1 MNNKNS
7 QSFLSDRTRNILWI
21 LLVAAIYFLLARISL
36 QLAFESSNATPV
48 WPPSGFAFAVVLLL
62 GIRVAPGIMMGAFA
76 ANLVE
81 FLINQTSNTPT
92 AILTSV
98 FIAAGNT
105 AEALVGYFLMKKL
118 LPGIHYSKYFLKV
131 NYVFLFITVAFL
143 MCVISGTIGTTTI
156 YLAGIISAEN
166 FFIVLFTWW
175 AGDTA
180 GVLLVAPFML
190 AWSNAGN
197 WYREQKTGFS
207 SSSTYYFELAALIS
221 LVILMNGIVFQNWFS
236 PFFVFTRAFFITP
249 FFIWAAF
256 RFRLQEV
263 VTIMLISASLAIIGT
278 IQEHGPF
285 LTVSRNESLLTV
297 EAFVTINCIMTLLLH
312 AAVTERK
319 KTETSLK
326 IAHDELELRI
336 KERTKE
342 LTTSNQLLAEAQRL
356 AHIGSWEWDVQRNL
370 VTWSDELYLIYGI
383 TKSESGINYETY
395 INCVHPEDREYVNG
409 IVQHS
414 FQHHGPF
421 DFYHRIIRPDG
432 VIRVLHSHGETITD
446 NKGVTVKMSGT
457 GQDVTER
464 KISEDA
470 LRETTNELKQKNKE
484 LERSNSELTSFSYV
498 ASHDLQEPLR
508 KIQTFSE
515 KILSTDYEKLPD
527 SVKDD
532 LRRIVSA
539 ATRMRILISDLLSY
553 SRITTLETH
562 FEDTDIDLLLQEVKN
577 DFSDSIRQK
586 NAVIDSMPLPRM
598 KIIPFQFRQ
607 LLTNIISNSLK
618 FSRPGIQPHISI
630 GIKKIK
636 GGEINEAESDPNK
649 TYYHLTFS
657 DNGIGFE
664 PDFNRRI
671 FEIFQRLHPHH
682 IYDGTGI
689 GLAICK
695 KIVENHNGFMTAEGK
710 LNKGSTFHIYLPV
723 I

>member
-1 MNNKNS
+1 MINKNS
-7 QSFLSDRTRNILWI
+7 QNFLSDRARNILWI

-62 GIRVAPGIMMGAFA
+62 GVRVAPGIMMGAFA

-118 LPGIHYSKYFLKV
+118 LPGVHYNKYFLKV

-143 MCVISGTIGTTTI
+143 MCVISCTIGTTTI

-207 SSSTYYFELAALIS
+207 SSSTYYFELAALFS
-221 LVILMNGIVFQNWFS
+221 LVILMSGIVFQDWFS

-249 FFIWAAF
+249 FFIWVAF

-263 VTIMLISASLAIIGT
+263 VTILLISASIAIIGS
-278 IQEHGPF
+278 IREHGPF

-326 IAHDELELRI
+326 KARDELELRI

-356 AHIGSWEWDVQRNL
+356 AHIGSWEWDVERNL
-370 VTWSDELYLIYGI
+370 ITWSDELYLIYGI
-383 TKSESGINYETY
+383 TKGESGLNYETY
-395 INCVHPEDREYVNG
+395 INSVHPEDRDYVNG

-414 FQHHGPF
+414 FQHHEPF

-432 VIRVLHSHGETITD
+432 VIRVLHSQGESILD
-446 NKGVTVKMSGT
+446 NNGKTVKMSGT

-515 KILSTDYEKLPD
+515 KILSTEYEKLPD
-527 SVKDD
+527 SVRDD

-577 DFSDSIRQK
+577 DFSDLIRQK
-586 NAVIDSMPLPRM
+586 NAVIESMPLPRM
-598 KIIPFQFRQ
+598 KVIPFQFRQ

-618 FSRPGIQPHISI
+618 FSRPGIPPRISI
-630 GIKKIK
+630 EVNKKK
-636 GGEINEAESDPNK
+636 GGEINEPESDPNK
-649 TYYHLTFS
+649 TYYHITIS

-664 PDFNRRI
+664 PDFKRRI
-671 FEIFQRLHPHH
+671 FEIFQRLHPHQT
-682 IYDGTGI
+682 YDGTGI

-695 KIVENHNGFMTAEGK
+695 KIVENHNGFITAEGE
-710 LNKGSTFHIYLPV
+710 LDKGASFHIYLPV